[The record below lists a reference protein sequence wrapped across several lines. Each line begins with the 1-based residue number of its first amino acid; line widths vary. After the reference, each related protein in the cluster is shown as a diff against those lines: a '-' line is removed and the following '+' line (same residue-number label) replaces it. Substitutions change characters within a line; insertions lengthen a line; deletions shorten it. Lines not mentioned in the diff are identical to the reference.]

1 MILEVLRQMGL
12 FENAWVVR
20 VESGIADHLWQST
33 VFAAAIA
40 ASTLLFRR
48 NRAGLRFGLWL
59 ATSVKFLVPFAWLIS
74 LGNWIASFRSPG
86 QAQGGIFTVV
96 EQVSQPFTR
105 TEFVPER
112 SAGALAHLLAL
123 LPPALAAIWLLGTLS
138 LIAFWWM
145 RWRRL
150 RNTMRSAVLVEA
162 GREVEMLRRLELLAG
177 VSSPVGFRLSPESM
191 EPGVF
196 GILRPTLIW
205 PAGISAH
212 LDDAQLKAILAHEL
226 WHVRRRDNLSATLH
240 MVVEAVFWF
249 HPLVW
254 WIGARLMEER
264 ERACDEEVVRL
275 GNEAE
280 VYAAS
285 ILNACKF
292 CVEVPL
298 SCVSGVAGSNLKR
311 RIVHIM
317 NRETVHK
324 LTLIRKLG
332 LAVMATLA
340 VTGPI
345 VFGVVHAP
353 QLSAQSL
360 QAAAAGQQ
368 SFDSVSIRPGNSES
382 KLDQLLVRPDRF
394 IDTNVTVKKLIE
406 FAYGIDEYQLSGA
419 PDWTGTE
426 RFDVEATWHPVRPR
440 EAGGSVPPPPPPPP
454 PPPGAMA
461 VPMNQLAPGQLQA
474 MVKTLLAE
482 RFGLRL
488 RHESQDL
495 PVYDLVVASNGAKLN
510 QTPSTPPP
518 PSFNGEPI
526 ISVRTMINTKAGE
539 LNLSNGPVSAFA
551 GFLSGQFGRQVVDKT
566 GLKGNYDVTLRWTPG
581 QDATESIVAALQDQ
595 LGLKLESQHGSVQ
608 VLVIDQVEKP
618 SED

>member
-1 MILEVLRQMGL
+1 MILEVFAGIHL
-12 FENAWVVR
+12 FENASVVR
-20 VESGIADHLWQST
+20 LENGIADHLWQST
-33 VFAAAIA
+33 IFAVAIA
-40 ASTLLFRR
+40 ASTLVFRR

-59 ATSVKFLVPFAWLIS
+59 AASVKFLVPFAWLIG
-74 LGNWIASFRSPG
+74 LGNWIASFRNPG
-86 QAQGGIFTVV
+86 QAQGGILTVV

-105 TEFVPER
+105 TGFVPER
-112 SAGALAHLLAL
+112 SAGALPHLFVV
-123 LPPALAAIWLLGTLS
+123 LPPALAAMWLLGTLS
-138 LIAFWWM
+138 LLAFWWM
-145 RWRRL
+145 RWRRVSHS
-150 RNTMRSAVLVEA
+150 MRQAVSVDV
-162 GREVEMLRRLELLAG
+162 GREVDMLRRLESLAA
-177 VSSPVGFRLSPESM
+177 VIRPVAFRLSPESM
-191 EPGVF
+191 EPGIF
-196 GILRPTLIW
+196 GIFRPTLIW
-205 PAGISAH
+205 PDGISAH
-212 LDDAQLKAILAHEL
+212 LDDGQLQAILAHEL
-226 WHVRRRDNLSATLH
+226 WHVRRRDNLAAVLQ
-240 MVVEAVFWF
+240 MLVEAVFWF

-317 NRETVHK
+317 NRETVYE

-332 LAVMATLA
+332 LAAMATIVVA
-340 VTGPI
+340 GPV
-345 VFGVVHAP
+345 VFGVVRTP
-353 QLSAQSL
+353 PVNAQSF
-360 QAAAAGQQ
+360 QPAADARQT
-368 SFDSVSIRPGNSES
+368 FDSVSIKPNHSAG
-382 KLDQLLVRPDRF
+382 KLDQLMVRPDQF
-394 IDTNVTVKKLIE
+394 IYANVSVKKLIT
-406 FAYGIDEYQLSGA
+406 FAYGVEEYQLLGA
-419 PDWTGTE
+419 PDWTETE
-426 RFDVEATWHPVRPR
+426 RFDVEATWHPVNPR
-440 EAGGSVPPPPPPPP
+440 EAGASIPPPPPPPQ
-454 PPPGAMA
+454 GALA
-461 VPMNQLAPGQLQA
+461 VPMSQLGPGQLQA

-482 RFGLRL
+482 RFGLKL
-488 RHESQDL
+488 RQQSQDL
-495 PVYDLVVASNGAKLN
+495 PVYDLVVASTGAKLT

-539 LNLSNGPVSAFA
+539 LSLSNGPVSAFA

-595 LGLKLESQHGSVQ
+595 LGLTLESQHGPVP
-608 VLVIDQVEKP
+608 VLVIDQVERP
-618 SED
+618 S